1 MDNKINMLQKID
13 KELKEEIL
21 DQLPAFIL
29 AINKDF
35 DVIYANRFITTQG
48 EIAPENIIGH
58 KCYEVLHSNCCKTK
72 ECWMQRALD
81 SGRPVQSRGD
91 VVLNGHQMP
100 TMHYASPLKDSEGNV
115 RGVLEIAVD
124 ITEQLQYENKL
135 KEQSNTIRQL
145 ATPTIQLWDGVLVL
159 PVVGVIDSMRAQYM
173 MESVLNKIQ
182 QTYAKVIIIDI
193 QGVAAMDSAVANHL
207 IKITK
212 ATKLM
217 GCECILS
224 GISPA
229 VAQTIIHLGVEMS
242 AINTKANLKD
252 ALSTALSLLG
262 IEVKKSD
269 SEADSGT

>member
-1 MDNKINMLQKID
+1 MDNKKNMIQEADVKR
-13 KELKEEIL
+13 KAEIL
-21 DQLPAFIL
+21 DQLPTFVL
-29 AINKDF
+29 AIDRNF

-48 EIAPENIIGH
+48 EIAPEDIIGH
-58 KCYEVLHSNCCKTK
+58 KCYEVLHSSSCRTK
-72 ECWMQRALD
+72 DCWMQRALD
-81 SGRPVQSRGD
+81 SGRAVQSRGD
-91 VVLNGHQMP
+91 VILNGHQMP
-100 TMHYASPLKDSEGNV
+100 TMHYATPFKDESGNII
-115 RGVLEIAVD
+115 GVTEVAID